1 MSARPA
7 GARKNAASPSGAR
20 RLPLEADKPHGAR
33 REGEGAAPAE
43 SVLTDPRA
51 WGRILPASF
60 YARPTEVVSREL
72 LGAVMVSTV
81 GGVLTAG
88 RIVETEA
95 YLGETDPACHAVAG
109 RTKRT
114 WHLFGRPGIAYV
126 YFTYGMHW
134 CTCLVTEREGWGS
147 AVLIRALEPLAGHAA
162 MYRRRGR
169 VATRDALL
177 MSGPGRLSQAMALD
191 GAADGVPLTRGALVI
206 RAGAPLEEPR
216 VAVTPRIGIGAKNAA
231 FAWPLRWVERESAW
245 TSRWVR

>member
-1 MSARPA
+1 M
-7 GARKNAASPSGAR
+7 
-20 RLPLEADKPHGAR
+20 PLEADEPRAKR
-33 REGEGAAPAE
+33 RGSVGSAPLE
-43 SVLTDPRA
+43 SALTDPRK
-51 WGRILPASF
+51 WGRIFPASF
-60 YARPTEVVSREL
+60 YARPTDVVSREL

-95 YLGETDPACHAVAG
+95 YLGETDPACHAIHG

-147 AVLIRALEPLAGHAA
+147 AVLIRALEPLAGFGAMHA
-162 MYRRRGR
+162 RRGR
-169 VATRDALL
+169 VATRAELL
-177 MSGPGRLSQAMALD
+177 MSGPGRLSQAMGLG

-206 RAGAPLEEPR
+206 RAGVPLEEPR

-245 TSRWVR
+245 TSRRVR